1 VKKYELFDHTADLG
15 LEIYGRTKR
24 ELFANAALA
33 LFDVMIQDIE
43 PPTKRGGKERVK
55 TRTVLGADVGDLLVN
70 FLRELLYW
78 FNGLGWVLNRGS
90 ILACGN
96 KKLVVQCTVEPY
108 HPERHLIKTEIKAVT
123 YHQLAVE
130 KTKTGWKARVIF
142 DV

>member
-1 VKKYELFDHTADLG
+1 M
-15 LEIYGRTKR
+15 
-24 ELFANAALA
+24 A

-70 FLRELLYW
+70 FLRGLLYW

-90 ILACGN
+90 ILVCGN

>member
-33 LFDVMIQDIE
+33 LFDVMIQDVDL
-43 PPTKRGGKERVK
+43 PTKRGGKERVK
-55 TRTVLGADVGDLLVN
+55 TRTVQGADAGDLLVN

-78 FNGLGWVLNRGS
+78 FNGMGRVLNRVS
-90 ILACGN
+90 ILSCGS
-96 KKLVVQCTVEPY
+96 KKLVVQCVVEPY
-108 HPERHLIKTEIKAVT
+108 HSERHLIKPEIKAVT
-123 YHQLAVE
+123 YHGLSVE
-130 KTKTGWKARVIF
+130 KTKNGWKARVIF

>member
-1 VKKYELFDHTADLG
+1 MKKYELFDHTADLG
-15 LEIYGRTKR
+15 LEIYGRTKK

-33 LFDVMIQDIE
+33 LFDVMIQDID

-55 TRTVLGADVGDLLVN
+55 TRTMQGANVEDLLVN

-78 FNGLGWVLNRGS
+78 FNGLGWVLNRSS
-90 ILACGN
+90 ILVCGN
-96 KKLVVQCTVEPY
+96 KKLVVQCMVEPY